1 MTYYLHLLPVPTVA
15 YTTPFGDA
23 FSPGD
28 LIMLRWTSAWSTTA
42 RGAYRHTLLPMGS
55 SRRGADEGFVPSAA
69 GVVVGEEVEGEEE
82 VVEAVHSV

>member
-1 MTYYLHLLPVPTVA
+1 MAYYLHLLPVPSVA
-15 YTTPFGDA
+15 YTNPFGDA

-55 SRRGADEGFVPSAA
+55 SGRGADEGVVPSAA
-69 GVVVGEEVEGEEE
+69 GGEVGDGWEE
-82 VVEAVHSV
+82 